1 MPVFDGEDDDSTGNG
16 VIATN
21 LDSSNGISEVLID
34 ENTTLID
41 GERSKKQSP
50 NATSIAATRSIL
62 PLPLVLSEV
71 GDDIL
76 GITLV

>member
-1 MPVFDGEDDDSTGNG
+1 MPAFDRADDDSTGND
-16 VIATN
+16 VTAAN
-21 LDSSNGISEVLID
+21 LDRSNGISEVLTD

-41 GERSKKQSP
+41 GERSRKQSP
-50 NATSIAATRSIL
+50 NATNIAATRSTL

-71 GDDIL
+71 GDDMW